1 MSTAVQLR
9 RGTTTQHASFTGA
22 LGEVT
27 VDTTKDTIVVHDGT
41 TVGGFPLVAADDVG
55 VTVVGQTA
63 ATGAINTPAGTTGE
77 RPTGV
82 TGRFR
87 FNTTLS
93 KPEVYNGT
101 AWGSVGGGAT
111 GGGSDEI
118 FIENG
123 QTVNTSYSI
132 PSLKNAMSTG
142 PISVASGISV
152 TVPSGSRWVV
162 L

>member
-9 RGTTTQHASFTGA
+9 RGTTAEHATFTGVV
-22 LGEVT
+22 GEIT
-27 VDTTKDTIVVHDGT
+27 VDTTKDTVVVHDGT
-41 TVGGFPLVAADDVG
+41 LAGGYPLVKESSLG
-55 VTVVGQTA
+55 VTTTNQTA
-63 ATGAINTPAGTTGE
+63 ATGALNTPAGTTGE

-111 GGGSDEI
+111 GGGADEI

-123 QTVNTSYSI
+123 QTVTTSYSI
-132 PSLKNAMSTG
+132 GASRNAMSTG
-142 PISVASGISV
+142 PITINSGISV

>member
-9 RGTTTQHASFTGA
+9 RGTTTEHATFTGVV
-22 LGEVT
+22 GEIT
-27 VDTTKDTIVVHDGT
+27 VDTTKDTVVVHDGT
-41 TVGGFPLVAADDVG
+41 LAGGHPLVKESSLG
-55 VTVVGQTA
+55 VTTTTQTA
-63 ATGAINTPAGTTGE
+63 ATGAINTPAGTTAE

-87 FNTTLS
+87 FNTSLG

-101 AWGSVGGGAT
+101 VWGSVGGGAT
-111 GGGSDEI
+111 GAGGDEI

-123 QTVNTSYSI
+123 QTVSTSYSI
-132 PSLKNAMSTG
+132 GASRNAMSTG
-142 PISVASGISV
+142 PISVNSGVTV
-152 TVPSGSRWVV
+152 TVPTGSRWIV

>member
-9 RGTTTQHASFTGA
+9 RGTTAEHAAFTGA
-22 LGEVT
+22 LGEIT
-27 VDTTKDTIVVHDGT
+27 VDTTKDTVVVHDGT
-41 TVGGFPLVAADDVG
+41 TAGGFPLVAADDVG
-55 VTVVGQTA
+55 VTVAGQTSA
-63 ATGAINTPAGTTGE
+63 VGALNTPAGTTGE

-87 FNTTLS
+87 FNTTLG

-101 AWGSVGGGAT
+101 VWGSVGGGAT
-111 GGGSDEI
+111 GSGGDEI

-123 QTVNTSYSI
+123 QTVTTSYSI
-132 PSLKNAMSTG
+132 GASRNAMSTG
-142 PISVASGISV
+142 PISVSGGVTV
-152 TVPSGSRWVV
+152 TVPTGSRWVV

>member
-9 RGTTTQHASFTGA
+9 RGTTTEHATFTGVV
-22 LGEVT
+22 GEIT
-27 VDTTKDTIVVHDGT
+27 VDTTKDTVVVHDGT
-41 TVGGFPLVAADDVG
+41 LAGGHPLVKESSLG
-55 VTVVGQTA
+55 VTTTNQTA
-63 ATGAINTPAGTTGE
+63 ATGAINTPAGTTAE

-87 FNTTLS
+87 FNTSLG
-93 KPEVYNGT
+93 KPEVYNGS

-132 PSLKNAMSTG
+132 GASRNAMSTG
-142 PISVASGISV
+142 PISISNGVIV
-152 TVPSGSRWVV
+152 TVPTGARWVV